1 MGLLRKGMR
10 SVLKSNF
17 LIKLRHWEYWPFEV
31 VYFPIFAYWLW
42 LSLKARSL
50 LFFSAS
56 NPSIEN
62 GGVLGESKFGI
73 LKRIPDH
80 LVPVTLYFPAPA
92 VTDQVMK
99 KMREHSLGFPIIVKP
114 DIGERGNKVEK
125 IRNEDELSTYLQN
138 MEADFLLQEY
148 IDKKIE
154 LGVFYYRYP
163 SEDKGRVTSVVL
175 KEMLSIEGDGEST
188 VRELILKKD
197 RAKLQWKVMKQLWY
211 HQLHRIPEKG
221 EIIELMPIG
230 NHCRG
235 ATFLNGNHLI
245 NEKLDLVFD
254 EVSKQIEGFYF
265 GRYDIRCDSE
275 TDLYAGRIKIM
286 ELNGAG
292 SEPAHIYHPGS
303 SLMAAY
309 KVLFHHWHVLYEIS
323 VANHKNGVDYLS
335 FRDGIKEYKK
345 VLAVNKKYR

>member
-1 MGLLRKGMR
+1 MGLFQKGMQ

-31 VYFPIFAYWLW
+31 VYLPIFAYWLW

-62 GGVLGESKFGI
+62 GGILGESKFGI
-73 LKRIPDH
+73 LKRIPQE
-80 LVPVTLYFPAPA
+80 LVPVTLYLKAPA
-92 VTDQVMK
+92 NTGEVLKAMQQN
-99 KMREHSLGFPIIVKP
+99 RLGFPVIVKP

-125 IRNEDELSTYLQN
+125 IENEDQLSEYLQN

-148 IDKKIE
+148 VDKKIE

-163 SEDKGRVTSVVL
+163 GEKSGKVTSVVV

-188 VRELILKKD
+188 VKELILKKD
-197 RAKLQWKVMKQLWY
+197 RARLQWKVMKKLWH
-211 HQLHRIPEKG
+211 HQLCHIPACG
-221 EIIELMPIG
+221 QMIELMPIG

-245 NEKLDLVFD
+245 NQKLEQVFD
-254 EVSKQIEGFYF
+254 EVSLRVEGFYF

-275 TDLYAGRIKIM
+275 ADLYAGRIKIM

-292 SEPAHIYHPGS
+292 SEPAHIYHPGA
-303 SLMAAY
+303 SLMEAY
-309 KVLFHHWHVLYEIS
+309 KVLFHHWRVLYEIS

-335 FRDGIKEYKK
+335 FRDGIKAYKK